1 MDIDQLHNKL
11 NKIKESLNNDDT
23 SIIIQ
28 NIKNNKLFK
37 NLDNEEIFQI
47 NSQYYENLSKHEQIY
62 QKKNEE
68 YKNLISQ
75 FSQAYLDLSD
85 FYVGKELPRETFLD
99 TKYDVFK
106 LYLMFWFYAMA
117 EPYLNA
123 YHKKYCL

>member
-11 NKIKESLNNDDT
+11 NKIKESLNNEDT
-23 SIIIQ
+23 NIIIR

-47 NSQYYENLSKHEQIY
+47 NSQYYENLPKHEQIY

-85 FYVGKELPRETFLD
+85 FYVGYELPRETFLD

-106 LYLMFWFYAMA
+106 LYLMFWFYAMT

-123 YHKKYCL
+123 YHKKYC